1 MDKRFLVIVLVVAV
15 AIAAGSMLLPRR
27 AEVADARAINVGAP
41 SDTGG
46 LVAVELARTSTV
58 RGRAIEAYPLKDC
71 CATKTEYALSV
82 DLLDAAIMC
91 PDAAA
96 RLVARDDRYVVVGPL
111 VRNSDVIIS
120 RGGAVKSVALSQRR
134 AYQEDA
140 ARAAFGEDTVLRP
153 MLSSAIAYAIERA
166 EVDAA
171 VMDVLDARA
180 IDRPKRSIAEASGDI
195 TTYELVVTRELMADP
210 AYAEFLALISR
221 TVNDLNDIEHLK
233 AAVEARTG
241 VPLSTEEVKAWKQA
255 GTRFVAPQG

>member
-1 MDKRFLVIVLVVAV
+1 MDKRFLGIAIVIVIAV
-15 AIAAGSMLLPRR
+15 AAGALLLPHRG
-27 AEVADARAINVGAP
+27 EVVDAHAINVGAP

-46 LVAVELARTSTV
+46 LVAVELART
-58 RGRAIEAYPLKDC
+58 GGIEGCAIEAYPLKDC

-96 RLVARDDRYVVVGPL
+96 RLVARDDRYVIAGPL
-111 VRNSDVIIS
+111 VCNSDVIVS
-120 RGGAVKSVALSQRR
+120 RGGVVKSVALSQRR

-180 IDRPKRSIAEASGDI
+180 IDRPKTSIAEAGGDI
-195 TTYELVVTRELMADP
+195 TTYELVVTRQLMADP
-210 AYAEFLALISR
+210 AYAEFLAMVSR

-241 VPLSTEEVKAWKQA
+241 VPLSIEEVKAWKQA